1 MNLPGYGGGVPPTNT
16 HDLVTRGRQ
25 ALAAGDPLTAAKLL
39 AEAADTEPDNASL
52 LTDLARAHFHSA
64 SLGRAE
70 QVLQRLVEIDP
81 TDGYARML
89 LGRTLQRQSRR
100 EEALTQLR
108 LAVAL
113 TDDPEVAMQLFKAE
127 QS

>member
-1 MNLPGYGGGVPPTNT
+1 MNT
-16 HDLVTRGRQ
+16 HDLVARGRR

-39 AEAADTEPDNASL
+39 AEAADAEPDNAGL

-64 SLGRAE
+64 ALGRAE
-70 QVLQRLVEIDP
+70 QVLVRLVEIDP

-89 LGRTLQRQSRR
+89 LGRTLQRQSRKD
-100 EEALTQLR
+100 EALTQLR

-113 TDDPEVAMQLFKAE
+113 TDDPDVAMQLFRAE
-127 QS
+127 QG

>member
-1 MNLPGYGGGVPPTNT
+1 MAADPYE
-16 HDLVTRGRQ
+16 LVVQGRE
-25 ALAAGDPLTAAKLL
+25 ALAAGDPSTAARLL
-39 AEAADTEPDNASL
+39 ASAAEAVPDDAGL

-64 SLGRAE
+64 ALGRAE
-70 QVLQRLVEIDP
+70 QVLLRLVEIDP
-81 TDGYARML
+81 SDGYARML

-113 TDDPEVAMQLFKAE
+113 TDDPEVAMQLFRAE
-127 QS
+127 QG

>member
-1 MNLPGYGGGVPPTNT
+1 MDDARSTLQ
-16 HDLVTRGRQ
+16 LVTDGRA
-25 ALAAGDPLTAAKLL
+25 ALAVGDPVTAARLL
-39 AEAADTEPDNASL
+39 GLASEHEPDDAGL

-64 SLGRAE
+64 ALGRAE
-70 QVLQRLVEIDP
+70 QVLLRLVEIDP
-81 TDGYARML
+81 SDGYARML

-108 LAVAL
+108 MAVAL

-127 QS
+127 QR